1 MLIHLVLNKLY
12 TPNMNPVIR
21 GIIIYLFLLLVFR
34 IMGKRSLSETTMFD
48 LLVLLIISEVTQ
60 QAMVNTDNSITAAAI
75 LISTLLGLDLILSLL
90 KKPFKMFE
98 KIVEGTPLIIVD
110 HGKPLK
116 DRMSKSNID
125 EEDIMQA
132 ARSNQGLERMEQV
145 KYAVLE
151 KDGTISIIPFEK
163 TA

>member
-1 MLIHLVLNKLY
+1 
-12 TPNMNPVIR
+12 MNPVIR

>member
-1 MLIHLVLNKLY
+1 
-12 TPNMNPVIR
+12 MNPVFR
-21 GIIIYLFLLLVFR
+21 GVAIYLFLLLIFR
-34 IMGKRSLSETTMFD
+34 IMGKRSLSETTTFD

-60 QAMVNTDNSITAAAI
+60 QAMVDTDNSLTAAAI
-75 LISTLLGLDLILSLL
+75 LITTLLGLDLFFSLI

-116 DRMSKSNID
+116 DRMHKSNLD
-125 EEDIMQA
+125 ESDVI
-132 ARSNQGLERMEQV
+132 RSNLGLEKLEQV

-151 KDGTISIIPFEK
+151 KDGSISIIPFES
-163 TA
+163 AS

>member
-1 MLIHLVLNKLY
+1 MPIHSLLNKPY
-12 TPNMNPVIR
+12 TPDMNPVIR
-21 GIIIYLFLLLVFR
+21 GVIIYLFLLLLFR

-60 QAMVNTDNSITAAAI
+60 QAMVDTDNSLTAAAI
-75 LISTLLGLDLILSLL
+75 LITTLLGMDLILSLL

-116 DRMSKSNID
+116 DRMSKTNID
-125 EEDIMQA
+125 EEDVMQA
-132 ARSNQGLERMEQV
+132 ARANQGLEKIEQV

-163 TA
+163 DK

>member
-1 MLIHLVLNKLY
+1 
-12 TPNMNPVIR
+12 MNPVIR

-60 QAMVNTDNSITAAAI
+60 QAMVNTDNSLTAAAI
-75 LISTLLGLDLILSLL
+75 LITTLLGLDLILSLL

-116 DRMSKSNID
+116 DRMSKTNVD
-125 EEDIMQA
+125 EEDVMQA
-132 ARSNQGLERMEQV
+132 ARANQGLEKIEQV

-163 TA
+163 GK